1 MLFAGFSGLIS
12 KLWLDHDENDLYRGL
27 YQWDDPEL
35 ALAYVRSLWWILA
48 LVSEPDPSATP
59 SCPNWIETRC

>member
-35 ALAYVRSLWWILA
+35 ALAYVRSL
-48 LVSEPDPSATP
+48 
-59 SCPNWIETRC
+59 